1 MTCPPGG
8 PSFVSEE
15 NDNPLRPKESH
26 MRYALLIYSAPGSM
40 DHLSEDELAEVS
52 KEFWALRDDPAFID
66 GAQLQP
72 VTTATTVR
80 ERDGRTLIT
89 DGPFADTKEVFGGY
103 YVVDVPDLDAATAL
117 AERIP
122 ITRFGGAV
130 EIRPA
135 VGAPVAAKWQA

>member
-1 MTCPPGG
+1 
-8 PSFVSEE
+8 
-15 NDNPLRPKESH
+15 
-26 MRYALLIYSAPGSM
+26 MRYALLVYSAPGSM
-40 DHLSEDELAEVS
+40 DHLSKDEFAEVS
-52 KEFWALRDDPAFID
+52 KEFWALRDDPAFVE

-72 VTTATTVR
+72 VATATTVR

-103 YVVDVPDLDAATAL
+103 YIVDVPDLDAATAL
-117 AERIP
+117 AERVP

-135 VGAPVAAKWQA
+135 VVAAVAAEAQV